1 VTARPGAA
9 LDLGTLA
16 ENLVMAEEGFWVS
29 PGHQDLKFVDAET
42 TDWVRIEDTSYWYAH
57 RNRCFAAVIRQ
68 YPPRETLFE
77 VGAGNGS
84 VALAIQNAGFTV
96 VAIEPT
102 VRLARNAKKRGL
114 QNVVCSDLENARF
127 RQGALANV
135 GMFDV
140 LEHIPADAD
149 YLRRL
154 RAMMPVG
161 GRLYCAVP
169 AWRFLWSLED
179 EAAGHVRRYSLGELR
194 RKISDAGFVVEHST
208 YYFAALI
215 VPIFLLRALPTL
227 LGFRRPRSPESTASE
242 HSLKP
247 GIISWLASNI
257 LGFEAR
263 WLESARRVP
272 LGASCLVV
280 ARAA

>member
-1 VTARPGAA
+1 MTGRDAA
-9 LDLGTLA
+9 APDLGTLA
-16 ENLVMAEEGFWVS
+16 ENLIMAEEGFWVS

-42 TDWVRIEDTSYWYAH
+42 TDWVRIEEASYWYAH

-68 YPPRETLFE
+68 YPPREVLFE
-77 VGAGNGS
+77 IGAGNGS
-84 VALAIQNAGFTV
+84 VALALQNAGYPV
-96 VAIEPT
+96 VALEPT

-114 QNVVCSDLENARF
+114 RDVVCSDLENARF
-127 RQGALANV
+127 KQGALANV

-140 LEHIPADAD
+140 LEHIPADAE

-154 RAMMPVG
+154 RAMMPAG

-169 AWRFLWSLED
+169 ALRFLWSLED

-194 RKISDAGFVVEHST
+194 RKISNAGFLVEHST
-208 YYFAALI
+208 YYFAPLI
-215 VPIFLLRALPTL
+215 VPILLLRALPTL
-227 LGFRRPRSPESTASE
+227 LGVRRPRSPESSVSE

-247 GIISWLASNI
+247 GIISWLVSRI
-257 LGFEAR
+257 LDLEAR

-272 LGASCLVV
+272 LGTSCLVV

>member
-1 VTARPGAA
+1 VSASAA
-9 LDLGTLA
+9 DLPDLGRLA
-16 ENLVMAEEGFWVS
+16 ENLVMAEDGFWVS

-42 TDWVRIEDTSYWYAH
+42 TDWVRIEETSYWYAH
-57 RNRCFAAVIRQ
+57 RNRCFTAVIRQ
-68 YPPRETLFE
+68 HPPRGMMFE
-77 VGAGNGS
+77 IGAGNGS
-84 VALAIQNAGFTV
+84 VALAVQNAGYPV
-96 VAIEPT
+96 VALEPT

-114 QNVVCSDLENARF
+114 RSVVCSDLENAHF
-127 RQGALANV
+127 RQGTLANV

-140 LEHIPADAD
+140 LEHIPADVE
-149 YLRRL
+149 YLRML
-154 RAMMPVG
+154 RGMMPAG

-179 EAAGHVRRYSLGELR
+179 EAGGHVRRYSLSELR
-194 RKISDAGFVVEHST
+194 RKIGDAGFVVEHST

-227 LGFRRPRSPESTASE
+227 LGFRKPRSPESSASE

-247 GIISWLASNI
+247 GVIAWLAGKI
-257 LGFEAR
+257 LGLEAR
-263 WLESARRVP
+263 WLESSRRVW